1 MSGVRFK
8 EPFTLKQSFGWCK
21 WTENPTFPHYS
32 MLVVLR
38 EKGGLLVI
46 VLEGLVEILQG
57 NGGETYN

>member
-1 MSGVRFK
+1 MRFK
-8 EPFTLKQSFGWCK
+8 GKITPTQSYGWCK

-46 VLEGLVEILQG
+46 VLEGLVENLQG